1 MAPVGSP
8 PISVLV
14 VDDNAQ
20 FRQAVRAVL
29 ARVAGFELLGEA
41 ESGEEGVALVEALRP
56 DLVLMDINMAGIS
69 GIEATRRITAAHPDV
84 NVILLST
91 YQVDDLPSE
100 VLASGAAAY
109 LHKEDLTG
117 RALRRLWEQAEHLIA

>member
-20 FRQAVRAVL
+20 FRQAVKAVL

-41 ESGEEGVALVEALRP
+41 ESGEQGVALVEALRP

-69 GIEATRRITAAHPDV
+69 GIEATRRITAVHPDV

-91 YQVDDLPSE
+91 YQVDDLPAE
-100 VLASGAAAY
+100 VLTSGAAAY

-117 RALRRLWEQAEHLIA
+117 RALRRLWEQADHLIA